1 VLNAHIIGLGFWL
14 PLQTDILGQFFP
26 EDDHAIDPPH
36 ISIPA
41 TAHSGVLTNRTSP
54 NLSSTTG

>member
-1 VLNAHIIGLGFWL
+1 MLKAHIIGLRVCL
-14 PLQTDILGQFFP
+14 PFSHKFRDMFPQT
-26 EDDHAIDPPH
+26 DHAIDPPQ

-41 TAHSGVLTNRTSP
+41 TPHSGVLTNRTSP